1 MLEYTEK
8 SRQLSGYKINWN
20 KLELLGLTEQTYQAL
35 LSRWDFPWSPI
46 ALKHPGILIPRDLK
60 QTAKINLDLI
70 IRQIINALVK
80 GDLAWL
86 LGKIG
91 IMKNNVLIR
100 FAYKHRSL
108 LFQSR
113 LYCLETGIDP
123 KAAWPRDPRA
133 SNT

>member
-1 MLEYTEK
+1 MEQF
-8 SRQLSGYKINWN
+8 RQLSGYKINKS

-35 LSRWDFPWSPI
+35 LSWWDFQWSPI

-60 QTAKINLDLI
+60 QTVKINLDLI
-70 IRQIINALVK
+70 ITQIINDLVN

-100 FAYKHRSL
+100 FAYKYRSL
-108 LFQSR
+108 VFQSPP
-113 LYCLETGIDP
+113 YI
-123 KAAWPRDPRA
+123 
-133 SNT
+133 